1 MHELYL
7 SPNGT
12 TLQYTMT
19 MPPTRLEHVQYM
31 DIGSLQQL

>member
-12 TLQYTMT
+12 ILQYAMT
-19 MPPTRLEHVQYM
+19 VPPIKLEHVQYM
-31 DIGSLQQL
+31 DVGSLQQL